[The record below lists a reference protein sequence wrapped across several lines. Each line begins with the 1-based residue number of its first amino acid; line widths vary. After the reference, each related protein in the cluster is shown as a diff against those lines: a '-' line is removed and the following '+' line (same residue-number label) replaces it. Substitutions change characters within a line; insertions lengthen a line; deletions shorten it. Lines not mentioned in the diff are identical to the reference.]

1 MRYISLCAS
10 SDDVTSEVA
19 SILAKFVRTP
29 GISSAGNKIL
39 RYLRFLRRRLYISQF
54 ELKCVYIL
62 DSKIAAMNKLYLSVQ
77 KNGEAKSRMLK
88 SSSCPD
94 LFQLHHTIKTNI
106 HDMSIGNAKTIFW
119 NTKYILEKT
128 RNDLFI

>member
-19 SILAKFVRTP
+19 SILAKFVGTP
-29 GISSAGNKIL
+29 GISSAGIVVL
-39 RYLRFLRRRLYISQF
+39 QYLGVLRRRLKF
-54 ELKCVYIL
+54 ELKCVYIFN
-62 DSKIAAMNKLYLSVQ
+62 SKIAAMNKLYLSAQ

-94 LFQLHHTIKTNI
+94 LYQLHHTIKTNI
-106 HDMSIGNAKTIFW
+106 HDMSVGNAQTIF
-119 NTKYILEKT
+119 
-128 RNDLFI
+128 